1 MVVEYLTA
9 LPATQLVAEMYKR
22 GVDYHLVKGQV
33 KVHGQPCEPEG
44 LGHCDVG
51 RLTQNM
57 LAGRHT
63 AYAGV
68 DFWAAVSARDGKRCA
83 PGLPERLEHLVH
95 QGPDAVAYPVA
106 PDNVAEIVSVSV
118 LGALELPIAKVPTDC
133 SHRLR

>member
-1 MVVEYLTA
+1 MVVENLAT
-9 LPATQLVAEMYKR
+9 LPTTQLVTEMYKR

-33 KVHGQPCEPEG
+33 KVHGLPCEPEG

-68 DFWAAVSARDGKRCA
+68 DFRAAVSARDGKRCA

-95 QGPDAVAYPVA
+95 QCLYAVTYSVA
-106 PDNVAEIVSVSV
+106 PDNVADAVSISV
-118 LGALELPIAKVPTDC
+118 LGALKLPIAKVPADC
-133 SHRLR
+133 SHHLH